1 MSTASHGGD
10 SPAPDGVAWAAA
22 PPGSAVS
29 VDQTGRV
36 LHTALEDQV
45 QGERVLVLVPDRT
58 RDVALAELFPAVL
71 AALHRARSVEVM
83 VALGTH
89 PPMDERDIA
98 AMLGLGAGA
107 ALPAPVTGLRNHSW
121 REPGALARLGT
132 VAAERIRQIAGPT
145 WHPSLGGDLVV
156 RANRRAVE
164 VDRVVVVGPVL
175 PHEVAGFSGGAKYI
189 FPGISGPEMIDVM
202 HWLGALSGVLATIGR
217 RDTPVRALIEEATRL
232 LTVPVTLVAVA
243 TEQGRT
249 AGLYAGAP
257 REAWEACAE
266 HAARLHVERVEHPY
280 HNVISCPMPIYDELW
295 TAGKAMYKLEPAVAD
310 GGRLVIYAPHL
321 NQVSATHGADIF
333 RVGYHPLA
341 YFVGQWE
348 RFASEPLAVLAH
360 SSHVKGAGTYDAA
373 SGRES
378 PRIDV
383 ALATGIPEEDC
394 RRLNLS
400 YVDPA
405 RIDPATA
412 ALDGSTLVV
421 RRSGETLYRVGA

>member
-1 MSTASHGGD
+1 M
-10 SPAPDGVAWAAA
+10 
-22 PPGSAVS
+22 
-29 VDQTGRV
+29 
-36 LHTALEDQV
+36 

-58 RDVALAELFPAVL
+58 RDVAMAELFPAVL
-71 AALHRARSVEVM
+71 AAMHRARSVEVM

-89 PPMDERDIA
+89 PPMDEHDIA
-98 AMLGLGAGA
+98 AMLGLDAGA
-107 ALPAPVTGLRNHSW
+107 PLPARVTGLRNHSW
-121 REPGALARLGT
+121 REPGALAQIGT

-156 RANRRAVE
+156 RANRQAVE

-175 PHEVAGFSGGAKYI
+175 PHEVAGFSGGTKYV

-202 HWLGALSGVLATIGR
+202 HWLGALSGVLATIGV
-217 RDTPVRALIEEATRL
+217 RDTPVRALIEEAASML
-232 LTVPVTLVAVA
+232 PVPVTLVAVA

-249 AGLYAGAP
+249 AGLYAGEP
-257 REAWEACAE
+257 RAAWEACVG
-266 HAARLHVERVEHPY
+266 HAARLHVEQVEHPY
-280 HNVISCPMPIYDELW
+280 DNVISCPMPIYDELW
-295 TAGKAMYKLEPAVAD
+295 TAGKAMYKLEPVVAD

-321 NQVSATHGADIF
+321 SQVSVTHGTDIF

-341 YFVGQWE
+341 YFVGQWD
-348 RFASEPLAVLAH
+348 RFEAEPLAVLAH

-383 ALATGIPEEDC
+383 ALATGISEEDC

-405 RIDPATA
+405 SVDLATA

-421 RRSGETLYRVGA
+421 RRSGETLYGVRS